1 MKKIICF
8 FTCVVFTLSM
18 VSCFGGDVKNVEI
31 IKRPSDIYSQ
41 EDIDS
46 AIDVIVDEFDKDWD
60 GCKLNKIGY
69 AGDDAIDE
77 NKDYLKGKLD
87 GKDADEVI
95 VLTSDFYV
103 DSTGGD
109 GSLNQDFTYKHWK
122 WILVREKGGEWTH
135 VDHTAM

>member
-1 MKKIICF
+1 MEDIQCACLMI
-8 FTCVVFTLSM
+8 TLCCT
-18 VSCFGGDVKNVEI
+18 SCFGGDVKDIEI
-31 IKRPSDIYSQ
+31 KDTASEVYSK
-41 EDIDS
+41 EDIKS
-46 AIDVIVDEFDKDWD
+46 AEKVIVDEFDKDWD

-77 NKDYLKGKLD
+77 NKYYLKGKLD

-122 WILVREKGGEWTH
+122 WILVREKGGEWVH
-135 VDHTAM
+135 VDHGQG